1 MRHDPADPCRPYPRR
16 PVRDEASE
24 IVLDQALHSL
34 QLLRAPMHYGDAGLE
49 LHALASLRA
58 EINARIAAVIA
69 DARDQ
74 NIAWTAIAGQLE
86 LTAGQARQLYQGDA
100 SRQA

>member
-1 MRHDPADPCRPYPRR
+1 MKHHPDDPRRPYPKR

-24 IVLDQALHSL
+24 IVLHQALHSL

-58 EINARIAAVIA
+58 EIDARILPVVA

-74 NIAWTAIAGQLE
+74 NITWTAIAGQIG
-86 LTAGQARQLYQGDA
+86 LTPSQARHLYNRA
-100 SRQA
+100 AHRHH

>member
-1 MRHDPADPCRPYPRR
+1 MNRELDDPRQPYPKR

-24 IVLDQALHSL
+24 LVIDQAVHSL
-34 QLLRAPMHYGDAGLE
+34 QLLRAAMYYGDAGLE

-58 EINARIAAVIA
+58 EIETRIPHVVA

-74 NIAWTAIAGQLE
+74 NITWTAIAGQLG
-86 LTAGQARQLYQGDA
+86 LTANQARHLHQGA
-100 SRQA
+100 APRLP

>member
-1 MRHDPADPCRPYPRR
+1 MNRQLDDPRQTYPKR

-34 QLLRAPMHYGDAGLE
+34 QLLRAAMYYGDAGLE
-49 LHALASLRA
+49 LHALISLRD
-58 EINARIAAVIA
+58 EIDARIPHVIA

-74 NIAWTAIAGQLE
+74 NITWTAIGGQLR
-86 LTAGQARQLYQGDA
+86 LTASQARQHYQGDA
-100 SRQA
+100 PRHR

>member
-1 MRHDPADPCRPYPRR
+1 MRHDHDPCRAYPRR
-16 PVRDEASE
+16 PVCDETSE

-58 EINARIAAVIA
+58 EIEARIPPAVS
-69 DARDQ
+69 DARQQ
-74 NIAWTAIAGQLE
+74 NITWTAIASQLE
-86 LTAGQARQLYQGDA
+86 LTASQARQLHQGDA
-100 SRQA
+100 PRNP

>member
-1 MRHDPADPCRPYPRR
+1 MRHDLDPRRAYPRR
-16 PVRDEASE
+16 PLCDEASE

-34 QLLRAPMHYGDAGLE
+34 QLLRAPMHHGDAGLE

-58 EINARIAAVIA
+58 EIDARIPPAVA

-74 NIAWTAIAGQLE
+74 NITWTAIAGQLG
-86 LTAGQARQLYQGDA
+86 LTASHARQLYQGDA
-100 SRQA
+100 PRH

>member
-1 MRHDPADPCRPYPRR
+1 MTHHPDDPHRPYPKR

-58 EINARIAAVIA
+58 EIDARILPAVA

-74 NIAWTAIAGQLE
+74 NITWTAIAGQLG
-86 LTAGQARQLYQGDA
+86 LTTSQARQHHQGDTP
-100 SRQA
+100 RHH

>member
-1 MRHDPADPCRPYPRR
+1 MRHHPADPSRPYPRR

-58 EINARIAAVIA
+58 EIDARIPAVVA

-74 NIAWTAIAGQLE
+74 NITWTAIAGQLG
-86 LTAGQARQLYQGDA
+86 LAASQARQLYQGDTA
-100 SRQA
+100 RHP

>member
-1 MRHDPADPCRPYPRR
+1 MKHQPDDPWRPYPKR

-34 QLLRAPMHYGDAGLE
+34 QLLRAPMYYGDAGLE

-58 EINARIAAVIA
+58 EIDARIPPAVS

-74 NIAWTAIAGQLE
+74 NITWTDIAAQIE
-86 LTAGQARQLYQGDA
+86 PTTAQTRHRYQGDA
-100 SRQA
+100 PRNH

>member
-1 MRHDPADPCRPYPRR
+1 MSHDLDNPRHAYPRR
-16 PVRDEASE
+16 PVCDEASE
-24 IVLDQALHSL
+24 IVLDRALHSL

-58 EINARIAAVIA
+58 EIDTRIAPAIA

-74 NIAWTAIAGQLE
+74 NITWTAIAGQLG
-86 LTAGQARQLYQGDA
+86 LTASQARQLHQGDA
-100 SRQA
+100 PRHQ

>member
-1 MRHDPADPCRPYPRR
+1 MKHDLDDPSHCYSKR

-24 IVLDQALHSL
+24 LVLDQAIHSL
-34 QLLRAPMHYGDAGLE
+34 QLLRAPMYYGDAGLE

-58 EINARIAAVIA
+58 EIDARIPHVVA

-74 NIAWTAIAGQLE
+74 NITWTVIAGQLG
-86 LTAGQARQLYQGDA
+86 LTTSQARQLYQGDA
-100 SRQA
+100 PRHR

>member
-1 MRHDPADPCRPYPRR
+1 MNHQAYEPGRPYPKR

-58 EINARIAAVIA
+58 EIDARIPDAVA

-74 NIAWTAIAGQLE
+74 NITWTAIAGQLGHSPSQ
-86 LTAGQARQLYQGDA
+86 TRQLYQGDA
-100 SRQA
+100 PRHQ

>member
-1 MRHDPADPCRPYPRR
+1 MRHPPHEPRHPYPSR
-16 PVRDEASE
+16 PVRDETSE

-34 QLLRAPMHYGDAGLE
+34 QLLRAAMYYGDAGLE

-58 EINARIAAVIA
+58 EIDARVPHVVA

-74 NIAWTAIAGQLE
+74 NITWTAIAGQLG
-86 LTAGQARQLYQGDA
+86 LTSSQARRLYQGDA
-100 SRQA
+100 PRHR

>member
-1 MRHDPADPCRPYPRR
+1 MRHHLDDPCRPYPKR

-49 LHALASLRA
+49 LHALTSLRA
-58 EINARIAAVIA
+58 EIDARIPAVIA

-74 NIAWTAIAGQLE
+74 NITWTAIASQLG
-86 LTAGQARQLYQGDA
+86 LTASQTRQIYQGDTP
-100 SRQA
+100 RHP

>member
-1 MRHDPADPCRPYPRR
+1 MRHDLADPFRPYPHR

-34 QLLRAPMHYGDAGLE
+34 QLLRAPLHYGDAGLE

-58 EINARIAAVIA
+58 EIDARIPDVITH
-69 DARDQ
+69 ARDQ
-74 NIAWTAIAGQLE
+74 NITWTAIAGQLQ
-86 LTAGQARQLYQGDA
+86 TTSSQARQLYQGDA
-100 SRQA
+100 PRQA